1 MQIDPYLAKYYALK
15 IFRVSPYNSEILVP
29 TLTQVYCFHRPE
41 GEGVPLF
48 FEDQREVGPD
58 QCVC

>member
-1 MQIDPYLAKYYALK
+1 MQIDRHPANCYGLK
-15 IFRVSPYNSEILVP
+15 ILPISPYNSKILVP
-29 TLTQVYCFHRPE
+29 TLMQVYCFHRPE

-48 FEDQREVGPD
+48 FEDRRELGPN

>member
-1 MQIDPYLAKYYALK
+1 MQMLKRQPKFYSLK
-15 IFRVSPYNSEILVP
+15 ILPISPYNSEILVP
-29 TLTQVYCFHRPE
+29 TLMQVYCFHRPE